1 MVVSAPYRT
10 AAPPPVVSPPLW
22 QRAVAA
28 IAPDVLGASSWQW
41 YRRAK
46 GGRWAPVC
54 VGLTDGR
61 GNPMR
66 QWRAVDSCPAT
77 WPRESVVKA
86 TTLLL
91 LGIDVTALH
100 NDTINDHT
108 KRCTCEVYP

>member
-1 MVVSAPYRT
+1 MSAYRT
-10 AAPPPVVSPPLW
+10 PTLTAPVAPPWW

-28 IAPDVLGASSWQW
+28 VAPDVLGASAWEW

-46 GGRWAPVC
+46 GGRWALVC
-54 VGLTDGR
+54 VALTDGR
-61 GNPMR
+61 GGPVR

-77 WPRESVVKA
+77 WRRESIAKA

-91 LGIDVTALH
+91 LGIDIAALH
-100 NDTINDHT
+100 NDTIDDHT

>member
-1 MVVSAPYRT
+1 VTAYRSASLT
-10 AAPPPVVSPPLW
+10 PPVAPPLW

-28 IAPDVLGASSWQW
+28 VVPDVLGASAWEW

-46 GGRWAPVC
+46 GGRWAPVR
-54 VGLTDGR
+54 VALTDGR

-77 WPRESVVKA
+77 WRPESAVKA
-86 TTLLL
+86 TTLML
-91 LGIDVTALH
+91 LGIDIAALH
-100 NDTINDHT
+100 NDTIDDHT